1 MKGAVK
7 IVIALAVCAAVI
19 FMAFTYMKNSSGKK
33 QMGPGGPGGGRPAAG
48 AGAQGG
54 GAPAGAPAQGGASNG
69 AGQAA
74 GGAPG
79 AGAAGKA
86 GGTGK
91 GGAQGAGGQAAGK
104 GAQGGKGGTPGGG
117 FGGMSSQ
124 STNLI
129 SVRTLVAEVTPLQD
143 YVNTTGE
150 IEPTSSVDVFPDIGG
165 KIQSVSVSLGSYVKK
180 GAALM
185 KVNPSTPGTQYALNT
200 VYAPISGTVT
210 SLKVKIGNTVTAGT
224 AVVTIGNVDEL
235 QVTASVPERNVAS
248 LKKGLKADI
257 VLEAYPGQV
266 FVASIVRIS
275 PVVDSS
281 SRTKSVTLE
290 FDKKDSRIN
299 AGMFAKVKLYT
310 DVYGGC
316 PVIPETAV
324 LEKSGTKYIYVV
336 NADGATVSQRKIT
349 LGNSVDGYVQ
359 VTGGVITGEKMVI
372 EGMNSLGEGSAI
384 REVAAGK

>member
-7 IVIALAVCAAVI
+7 IIIAFAVCAAIV
-19 FMAFTYMKNSSGKK
+19 FAAFTYMKNSSGK
-33 QMGPGGPGGGRPAAG
+33 QQGGPGGRPG
-48 AGAQGG
+48 
-54 GAPAGAPAQGGASNG
+54 AGAPA
-69 AGQAA
+69 AGPA
-74 GGAPG
+74 GGQNGKASG
-79 AGAAGKA
+79 QAGKA
-86 GGTGK
+86 GSGGSGSAAGQGQGGKSGGTAAGK
-91 GGAQGAGGQAAGK
+91 SGSPGAGGA
-104 GAQGGKGGTPGGG
+104 GGKPGAFGGG
-117 FGGMSSQ
+117 QASAN
-124 STNLI
+124 TI
-129 SVRTLVAEVTPLQD
+129 SVRTLTAAVTPLQD

-165 KIQSVSVSLGSYVKK
+165 KIQSVNINVGSYVKK
-180 GAALM
+180 GAVLM

-210 SLKVKIGNTVTAGT
+210 ALKVKTGNTVTAGT

-310 DVYGGC
+310 DVYDGC

-336 NADGATVSQRKIT
+336 NADGATVSQRKIS
-349 LGNSVDGYVQ
+349 LGQSVDGFVQ
-359 VTGGVITGEKMVI
+359 VTDGVSTGEKMVI

-384 REVAAGK
+384 REVVTGK

>member
-7 IVIALAVCAAVI
+7 IVIALAVCAAVV
-19 FMAFTYMKNSSGKK
+19 FAAFTYMKKSSGAK
-33 QMGPGGPGGGRPAAG
+33 QMGPGGPGGARPAAG
-48 AGAQGG
+48 AASGG
-54 GAPAGAPAQGGASNG
+54 GGSAKGGNAPAGGGSSSGSGNAAPAGASS
-69 AGQAA
+69 
-74 GGAPG
+74 
-79 AGAAGKA
+79 
-86 GGTGK
+86 K
-91 GGAQGAGGQAAGK
+91 GGSGQGAGGQSAGK
-104 GAQGGKGGTPGGG
+104 NASSGGGSAKGGLGQGGGWPGGG
-117 FGGMSSQ
+117 MASQ
-124 STNLI
+124 SANQI
-129 SVRTLVAEVTPLQD
+129 SVRTLTAALTGLQD

-200 VYAPISGTVT
+200 VYSPISGTVT
-210 SLKVKIGNTVTAGT
+210 SLKVKQGNTVTAGT

-248 LKKGLKADI
+248 LRKGLKADI
-257 VLEAYPGQV
+257 TLEAYPGQV
-266 FVASIVRIS
+266 FSASVVRIS

-310 DVYGGC
+310 DLYEGF

-324 LEKSGTKYIYVV
+324 LEKFGNKYIYVV
-336 NADGATVSQRKIT
+336 NADGATVSQRPIT

-359 VTGGVITGEKMVI
+359 VTGGVSAGEKMVI

-384 REVAAGK
+384 REVAASK

>member
-1 MKGAVK
+1 MKAAIKV
-7 IVIALAVCAAVI
+7 IIALAVCVAVI
-19 FMAFTYMKNSSGKK
+19 FVAFTYMKKSSASK
-33 QMGPGGPGGGRPAAG
+33 QMGGPGGPGGGRPTGG
-48 AGAQGG
+48 A
-54 GAPAGAPAQGGASNG
+54 APAGAPAQGGKS
-69 AGQAA
+69 
-74 GGAPG
+74 GGAPAQG
-79 AGAAGKA
+79 GKA
-86 GGTGK
+86 G
-91 GGAQGAGGQAAGK
+91 AGAGK
-104 GAQGGKGGTPGGG
+104 GAQGGGMPGGG
-117 FGGMSSQ
+117 MPSQ
-124 STNLI
+124 SANLI
-129 SVRTLVAEVTPLQD
+129 SVRTLVAEMTSLQD

-165 KIQSVSVSLGSYVKK
+165 KIQSVNINVGSYVKK
-180 GAALM
+180 GAVLM

-200 VYAPISGTVT
+200 VSAPISGTVT
-210 SLKVKIGNTVTAGT
+210 SLKVKTGNTVTAGT

-257 VLEAYPGQV
+257 ALEAYPGQV

-310 DVYGGC
+310 DVYAGC

-324 LEKSGTKYIYVV
+324 LEKSGNKYIYVV
-336 NADGATVSQRKIT
+336 NSDGATVSQRTIT
-349 LGNSVDGYVQ
+349 LGKSVDNYVQ
-359 VTGGVITGEKMVI
+359 ITSGVSVGEKMVI

-384 REVAAGK
+384 REVTVGK

>member
-7 IVIALAVCAAVI
+7 IIIAFAVCAAVV
-19 FMAFTYMKNSSGKK
+19 FMAFTYMKNSSGK
-33 QMGPGGPGGGRPAAG
+33 QQGGPGGRPGAGRPSAG
-48 AGAQGG
+48 AGASGNAAGPGG
-54 GAPAGAPAQGGASNG
+54 GQ
-69 AGQAA
+69 
-74 GGAPG
+74 
-79 AGAAGKA
+79 AGKA
-86 GGTGK
+86 GSGGPGSGPGK
-91 GGAQGAGGQAAGK
+91 AGSFGGGQASA
-104 GAQGGKGGTPGGG
+104 
-117 FGGMSSQ
+117 
-124 STNLI
+124 NLI
-129 SVRTLVAEVTPLQD
+129 SVRTLVAAVTPLQD

-165 KIQSVSVSLGSYVKK
+165 KIQSVNVNVGSYVKK
-180 GAALM
+180 GAVLM

-210 SLKVKIGNTVTAGT
+210 ALKVKTGNTVTAGT

-310 DVYGGC
+310 DVYGGY

-349 LGNSVDGYVQ
+349 LGNSVDGSVQ
-359 VTGGVITGEKMVI
+359 VTGGVTTGEKMVI

-384 REVAAGK
+384 REVVTGK

>member
-1 MKGAVK
+1 MKAAVK
-7 IVIALAVCAAVI
+7 VIIALAVCAAVI
-19 FMAFTYMKNSSGKK
+19 FAAFTYVKSSSGSK
-33 QMGPGGPGGGRPAAG
+33 QGGPGGPGGGRPAA
-48 AGAQGG
+48 AGG
-54 GAPAGAPAQGGASNG
+54 G
-69 AGQAA
+69 
-74 GGAPG
+74 
-79 AGAAGKA
+79 K
-86 GGTGK
+86 
-91 GGAQGAGGQAAGK
+91 AQGAGGNSAGK
-104 GAQGGKGGTPGGG
+104 GGA
-117 FGGMSSQ
+117 GMPSQ
-124 STNLI
+124 SANLI
-129 SVRTLVAEVTPLQD
+129 SVRTLTAEITPLQD

-165 KIQSVSVSLGSYVKK
+165 KIQSVSVNVGSYVKK
-180 GAALM
+180 GAVLM

-210 SLKVKIGNTVTAGT
+210 ALKVRTGNTVTAGT

-248 LKKGLKADI
+248 LRKGLKADI

-290 FDKKDSRIN
+290 FDKKDGRIN

-310 DVYGGC
+310 DVYSGC

-336 NADGATVSQRKIT
+336 NADGATVSQRKIS
-349 LGNSVDGYVQ
+349 LGKSVDGFVQ
-359 VTGGVITGEKMVI
+359 VTDGVSTGEKMVI

-384 REVAAGK
+384 REVVTGR

>member
-7 IVIALAVCAAVI
+7 IIIAFAVCAAIV
-19 FMAFTYMKNSSGKK
+19 FAAFTYMKNSSGK
-33 QMGPGGPGGGRPAAG
+33 QQGGPGGRPG
-48 AGAQGG
+48 AGAT
-54 GAPAGAPAQGGASNG
+54 APSPAGAPAAGQGGQGDGKAG
-69 AGQAA
+69 AGSGKGSEAPGQGQGGKSGGTAAGKSGGPGA
-74 GGAPG
+74 GGAGGKPG
-79 AGAAGKA
+79 AFG
-86 GGTGK
+86 
-91 GGAQGAGGQAAGK
+91 GGQASAN
-104 GAQGGKGGTPGGG
+104 T
-117 FGGMSSQ
+117 
-124 STNLI
+124 I
-129 SVRTLVAEVTPLQD
+129 SVRTLTAAVTPLQD

-165 KIQSVSVSLGSYVKK
+165 KIQSVNINVGSYVKK
-180 GAALM
+180 GAVLM

-210 SLKVKIGNTVTAGT
+210 ALKVKTGNTVTAGT

-310 DVYGGC
+310 DVYDGC

-336 NADGATVSQRKIT
+336 NADGATVSQRKIS
-349 LGNSVDGYVQ
+349 LGQSVDGSIQ
-359 VTGGVITGEKMVI
+359 ITGGISIGEKMII

-384 REVAAGK
+384 REVAAGR

>member
-1 MKGAVK
+1 MKAAVK
-7 IVIALAVCAAVI
+7 VIIALAVCAAVI
-19 FMAFTYMKNSSGKK
+19 FVAFTYMKQSGASK
-33 QMGPGGPGGGRPAAG
+33 QMGGPGGPGGGRPTGG
-48 AGAQGG
+48 A
-54 GAPAGAPAQGGASNG
+54 APAGAPAQGSKSAS
-69 AGQAA
+69 GQA
-74 GGAPG
+74 GGA
-79 AGAAGKA
+79 
-86 GGTGK
+86 GK
-91 GGAQGAGGQAAGK
+91 GGAGAGK
-104 GAQGGKGGTPGGG
+104 GAQGGGQAGGG
-117 FGGMSSQ
+117 FGGMSAQ
-124 STNLI
+124 SANLI
-129 SVRTLVAEVTPLQD
+129 SVRTLTAEVTPLQD

-165 KIQSVSVSLGSYVKK
+165 KIQSVNVNVGSYVKK
-180 GAALM
+180 GAVLM

-210 SLKVKIGNTVTAGT
+210 SLKVKTGNTVTAGT
-224 AVVTIGNVDEL
+224 ALVTIGNVDEL
-235 QVTASVPERNVAS
+235 QVTASIPERNVAS

-310 DVYGGC
+310 DVYSGC

-349 LGNSVDGYVQ
+349 LGQSVDGYVQ
-359 VTGGVITGEKMVI
+359 VTGGVSTGEKMVI

>member
-7 IVIALAVCAAVI
+7 IIIAFAVCAAVV
-19 FMAFTYMKNSSGKK
+19 FMAFTYMKNSSGSK
-33 QMGPGGPGGGRPAAG
+33 QGGPGGRPG
-48 AGAQGG
+48 
-54 GAPAGAPAQGGASNG
+54 AGAPAAGPASG
-69 AGQAA
+69 SA
-74 GGAPG
+74 GGQNGKASG
-79 AGAAGKA
+79 QAGKA
-86 GGTGK
+86 GSGGSGSAAGQGQGGKSGGTAG
-91 GGAQGAGGQAAGK
+91 QGSGRAGSYGGGQASA
-104 GAQGGKGGTPGGG
+104 
-117 FGGMSSQ
+117 
-124 STNLI
+124 NLI
-129 SVRTLVAEVTPLQD
+129 SVRTLTAEVTPLQD

-165 KIQSVSVSLGSYVKK
+165 KIQSVSVNVGSSVKK
-180 GAALM
+180 GAVLM

-210 SLKVKIGNTVTAGT
+210 ALKVKTGNTVTAGT

-235 QVTASVPERNVAS
+235 QVTASIPERNVAS

-290 FDKKDSRIN
+290 FDRKDSRIN

-310 DVYGGC
+310 DVYAGC

-336 NADGATVSQRKIT
+336 NADGATVSQRKIS
-349 LGNSVDGYVQ
+349 LGKSVDGFVQ
-359 VTGGVITGEKMVI
+359 VTDGVSTGEKMVI

-384 REVAAGK
+384 REVVTGR

>member
-1 MKGAVK
+1 MKAAVK
-7 IVIALAVCAAVI
+7 VLIALAVCAAVI
-19 FMAFTYMKNSSGKK
+19 FAAFTYMKNSSGSK
-33 QMGPGGPGGGRPAAG
+33 QGRPGGPGAG
-48 AGAQGG
+48 APNAS
-54 GAPAGAPAQGGASNG
+54 AGKAPAQGG
-69 AGQAA
+69 
-74 GGAPG
+74 
-79 AGAAGKA
+79 KA
-86 GGTGK
+86 QGTG
-91 GGAQGAGGQAAGK
+91 GQSAGK

-117 FGGMSSQ
+117 VGGMPSQ
-124 STNLI
+124 SANQI

-165 KIQSVSVSLGSYVKK
+165 KIQSVNVSIGSYVKK

-210 SLKVKIGNTVTAGT
+210 SLKVKTGNTVTAGT

-235 QVTASVPERNVAS
+235 QVTASIPERNVAS

-266 FVASIVRIS
+266 FIASIVRIS

-310 DVYGGC
+310 DVYGGF

>member
-1 MKGAVK
+1 MKAAVK
-7 IVIALAVCAAVI
+7 VIIALAVCAAVI
-19 FMAFTYMKNSSGKK
+19 FAAFTYVKSSSGSK
-33 QMGPGGPGGGRPAAG
+33 QGGPGGPGGGRPAA
-48 AGAQGG
+48 AGG
-54 GAPAGAPAQGGASNG
+54 G
-69 AGQAA
+69 
-74 GGAPG
+74 
-79 AGAAGKA
+79 K
-86 GGTGK
+86 
-91 GGAQGAGGQAAGK
+91 AQGAGGNSAGK
-104 GAQGGKGGTPGGG
+104 GGAGAVSGGG
-117 FGGMSSQ
+117 MPSQ
-124 STNLI
+124 SANLI
-129 SVRTLVAEVTPLQD
+129 SVRTLTAEITPLQD

-165 KIQSVSVSLGSYVKK
+165 KIQSVSVNVGSYVKK
-180 GAALM
+180 GAVLM

-210 SLKVKIGNTVTAGT
+210 ALKVRTGNTVTAGT

-248 LKKGLKADI
+248 LRKGLKADI

-290 FDKKDSRIN
+290 FDKKDGRIN

-310 DVYGGC
+310 DVYSGC

-336 NADGATVSQRKIT
+336 NADGATVSQRKIS
-349 LGNSVDGYVQ
+349 LGKSVDGFVQ
-359 VTGGVITGEKMVI
+359 VTDGVSTGEKMVI

-384 REVAAGK
+384 REVVTGR

>member
-7 IVIALAVCAAVI
+7 IIIAFAVCAAVV
-19 FMAFTYMKNSSGKK
+19 FMAFTYMKNSSGK
-33 QMGPGGPGGGRPAAG
+33 QQGGPGGRPGAGRPSAAG
-48 AGAQGG
+48 SAGGKQQGG
-54 GAPAGAPAQGGASNG
+54 QNGKAASGGQNSGPGQGGK
-69 AGQAA
+69 AGS
-74 GGAPG
+74 GGKS
-79 AGAAGKA
+79 AGAAGSAA
-86 GGTGK
+86 G
-91 GGAQGAGGQAAGK
+91 QGSGRAGSYGGGQASAN
-104 GAQGGKGGTPGGG
+104 T
-117 FGGMSSQ
+117 
-124 STNLI
+124 I
-129 SVRTLVAEVTPLQD
+129 SVRTLTAAVTPLQD

-165 KIQSVSVSLGSYVKK
+165 KIQSVNVNVGSYVKK
-180 GAALM
+180 GAVLM

-210 SLKVKIGNTVTAGT
+210 ALKVKTGNTVTAGT

-235 QVTASVPERNVAS
+235 QVTASIPERNVAS

-359 VTGGVITGEKMVI
+359 VTGGVTTGEKMVI

-384 REVAAGK
+384 REVVTGK

>member
-1 MKGAVK
+1 MKAAVK
-7 IVIALAVCAAVI
+7 VLIALAVCAAVI
-19 FMAFTYMKNSSGKK
+19 FAAFTYMKSSSGSK
-33 QMGPGGPGGGRPAAG
+33 QGGPGGPGGGRP
-48 AGAQGG
+48 
-54 GAPAGAPAQGGASNG
+54 PA
-69 AGQAA
+69 AA
-74 GGAPG
+74 GG
-79 AGAAGKA
+79 GKA
-86 GGTGK
+86 QGTG
-91 GGAQGAGGQAAGK
+91 GQSAGK
-104 GAQGGKGGTPGGG
+104 GAQGGKGGAGGMPGGG

-124 STNLI
+124 SANLI
-129 SVRTLVAEVTPLQD
+129 SVRTLTAEITPLQD

-165 KIQSVSVSLGSYVKK
+165 KIQSVNVNVGSYVKK
-180 GAALM
+180 GAVLM

-210 SLKVKIGNTVTAGT
+210 SLKVKTGNTVTAGT

-235 QVTASVPERNVAS
+235 QVTASIPERNVAS

-310 DVYGGC
+310 DVYGGF

-336 NADGATVSQRKIT
+336 NSDGATVSQRKIT
-349 LGNSVDGYVQ
+349 LGNSVDGSVQ
-359 VTGGVITGEKMVI
+359 VTGGVSIGEKMVI

-384 REVAAGK
+384 REVSAGK

>member
-1 MKGAVK
+1 MKAAVK
-7 IVIALAVCAAVI
+7 VLIALAVCAAVI
-19 FMAFTYMKNSSGKK
+19 FAAFTYMKSSSGSK
-33 QMGPGGPGGGRPAAG
+33 QGGPGGPGGGRP
-48 AGAQGG
+48 
-54 GAPAGAPAQGGASNG
+54 PA
-69 AGQAA
+69 AA
-74 GGAPG
+74 GG
-79 AGAAGKA
+79 GK
-86 GGTGK
+86 
-91 GGAQGAGGQAAGK
+91 AQGAGGQSAGK
-104 GAQGGKGGTPGGG
+104 GAQGGKGGAGGMPGGG

-124 STNLI
+124 SANLI
-129 SVRTLVAEVTPLQD
+129 SVRTLTAEITPLQD

-165 KIQSVSVSLGSYVKK
+165 KIQSVNVNVGSYVKK
-180 GAALM
+180 GAVLM

-210 SLKVKIGNTVTAGT
+210 SLKVKTGNTVTAGT

-235 QVTASVPERNVAS
+235 QVTASIPERNVAS

-310 DVYGGC
+310 DVYGGF

-336 NADGATVSQRKIT
+336 NSDGATVSQRKIT

-359 VTGGVITGEKMVI
+359 VTAGVSIGEKMVI

-384 REVAAGK
+384 REVSAGK